1 MSALSS
7 PQDQELG
14 TCGVVCVVAGGHVC
28 PVQPNFRHNYE
39 ADEDCAPQ
47 GPYSQRPTE
56 KRNQFPV
63 LRVHQLKKCAI
74 FNKSFLLQ
82 MVFYLSVGLLN
93 HFYVT
98 T

>member
-63 LRVHQLKKCAI
+63 LRVHLLKKCVNFQQI
-74 FNKSFLLQ
+74 F
-82 MVFYLSVGLLN
+82 SVTNWFFTLAWGS
-93 HFYVT
+93 
-98 T
+98 